1 MCYMQEIRVTLRLD
15 SIGRVTIPK
24 DIRELVGVKPR
35 DYIEVSIIKG
45 ISAKSGIQENPLK
58 PLPTLA

>member
-1 MCYMQEIRVTLRLD
+1 MQEIRVTLRLD

-24 DIRELVGVKPR
+24 DIRELVGVKPG

-45 ISAKSGIQENPLK
+45 IVAKSEGSALNPLRVAE
-58 PLPTLA
+58 LASA